1 MNKSNFK
8 LHFLIFMRKVV
19 SFLSLNFHVF
29 PSLRH
34 NRNKSFM
41 NGQKE

>member
-1 MNKSNFK
+1 
-8 LHFLIFMRKVV
+8 MRKVV

-29 PSLRH
+29 PSLRQ

-41 NGQKE
+41 NGQKEQPLVEFTTSN